1 MKFFRPRKISNILAV
16 FRESR
21 EEPNFH
27 SLALDLCFRV
37 LGLFCFLFCFFYSL
51 LKVCGFSSLLLSG
64 RENVMWYT
72 VNYDLFLFLCPFFSS
87 LQILSCFFLFSS
99 SRFFFFLSFNLS
111 SYSLGAKAAGN
122 HGRWRPGPHL
132 APRGKQ
138 TTWSTPE
145 ATWPNLASTGTWGF
159 SLARSSQSRLPH

>member
-1 MKFFRPRKISNILAV
+1 MWTWETLMKFFRPRKISNILAV

-72 VNYDLFLFLCPFFSS
+72 VNYDLFLFLCPFIFFSPNPLVFFS
-87 LQILSCFFLFSS
+87 FLFFQIL
-99 SRFFFFLSFNLS
+99 FLSFFQ
-111 SYSLGAKAAGN
+111 SLFLFLG
-122 HGRWRPGPHL
+122 
-132 APRGKQ
+132 GKGSRESRKV
-138 TTWSTPE
+138 TTWPAPGAERE
-145 ATWPNLASTGTWGF
+145 ADDLVNS
-159 SLARSSQSRLPH
+159 

>member
-1 MKFFRPRKISNILAV
+1 MWTWETLMKFFRPRKISNILAV

-72 VNYDLFLFLCPFFSS
+72 VNYDLFLFLCPFIFFSPNP
-87 LQILSCFFLFSS
+87 LVFFFSS

-122 HGRWRPGPHL
+122 HGR
-132 APRGKQ
+132 
-138 TTWSTPE
+138 
-145 ATWPNLASTGTWGF
+145 
-159 SLARSSQSRLPH
+159 

>member
-37 LGLFCFLFCFFYSL
+37 LGLFCFLFCFFIPFLRCVDFLLCYYRGVRMWCGIRLIMIYFYSFAL
-51 LKVCGFSSLLLSG
+51 
-64 RENVMWYT
+64 
-72 VNYDLFLFLCPFFSS
+72 FFSS

-99 SRFFFFLSFNLS
+99 SRFFFFFSFNLS